1 MLSTEIAALTIG
13 LTIAFA
19 TTCLFLY
26 AGLVKDR
33 KMFTNQRLFFIK
45 KWLYIFSIFAVNTAG
60 CCLVYYTQNLQVI
73 LYIILVLK
81 SKDILMSIMFT
92 FNMIYKALFVKNE
105 EPDLEI
111 SGEIKRIVA
120 FVPVYKETLEQLTRT
135 VDSLIA
141 NKLGPNYSMICIV
154 SDGINDYKD
163 IFDSL
168 LITKYAKYYK
178 SWTGEDVSTNI
189 YYGTRKDKHVVIIQK
204 EENQGK
210 KDSIIL
216 TNELFNYERS
226 NSTIINHQ
234 YRDEILSDIN
244 NTFGVSIFDYLFCT
258 DADTVVSENTFTCLI
273 DTIEQRNAVASCGIV
288 NVDFSKGN
296 SFWNNLQNFQYLY
309 GQYIRRTNEDLFNQ
323 VLCLPGCIS
332 MFKINTG
339 NNGYAGLTGGTIV
352 NERHKALDLYSKIPD
367 HNNLVISSVQYVGT
381 DRRYTSSLVYT
392 DKNAKI
398 VLDTRCNAYTIPP
411 SNLDSYVSQ
420 RRRWCQNTYFN
431 SMINIIGPNVNFISR
446 FFNVVD
452 YLRLSLVYFRLFNTL
467 YFIYLLHKQH
477 NILEL
482 LPYIVILCYPVL
494 CFLVYSLFDGH
505 LRSQW
510 FSLFISLIINKI
522 FVMFSTISI
531 FTNML
536 WNIGSSSWNQQTTI
550 VQQQT
555 VDALPGHYT

>member
-45 KWLYIFSIFAVNTAG
+45 KWLYIFSIFAVNAAG

-73 LYIILVLK
+73 LYIVLVLK
-81 SKDILMSIMFT
+81 SKDILMSVMFT
-92 FNMIYKALFVKNE
+92 FNMTYKTLFVKTK
-105 EPDLEI
+105 EPDFDI
-111 SGEIKRIVA
+111 SGEIKKIVS
-120 FVPVYKETLEQLTRT
+120 FVPAYKETLEQVSRT

-141 NKLGPNYSMICIV
+141 NNLGPNYSMICIV

-163 IFDSL
+163 IFDYL
-168 LITKYAKYYK
+168 VITKYAKYYK

-189 YYGTRKDKHVVIIQK
+189 YYGTRKDKHVMIIQK

-216 TNELFNYERS
+216 SNELFNHGRS
-226 NSTIINHQ
+226 NCPVLNHQ
-234 YRDEILSDIN
+234 YRDEVLSDIN
-244 NTFGVSIFDYLFCT
+244 NMFGVSNFDYMFCT
-258 DADTVVSENTFTCLI
+258 DADTVVSENSFVCLI
-273 DTIEQRNAVASCGIV
+273 DNIERRNAVASCGIV
-288 NVDFSKGN
+288 NVDFTYGN
-296 SFWNNLQNFQYLY
+296 SYWNNLQNFQCLY

-332 MFKINTG
+332 MFKINTSS
-339 NNGYAGLTGGTIV
+339 LS
-352 NERHKALDLYSKIPD
+352 ALDLYSKIPD
-367 HNNLVISSVQYVGT
+367 HNHLVTSSVQYVGT
-381 DRRYTSSLVYT
+381 DRRYTSSLIYT
-392 DKNAKI
+392 DRNAKI

-411 SNLDSYVSQ
+411 SNLESYISQ

-431 SMINIIGPNVNFISR
+431 SMINIIGPNVNFVLR
-446 FFNVVD
+446 FFNLID

-467 YFIYLLHKQH
+467 YFVYLLASAYKQQ

-482 LPYIVILCYPVL
+482 VPYIVILCYPVL
-494 CFLVYSLFDGH
+494 CFLVYSLFNGH
-505 LRSQW
+505 LRQQW
-510 FSLFISLIINKI
+510 FSLFISLIVNKI
-522 FVMFSTISI
+522 FVMVSTISI

-536 WNIGSSSWNQQTTI
+536 LNIGSSSWNQKITVVETQG
-550 VQQQT
+550 QQ
-555 VDALPGHYT
+555 V

>member
-13 LTIAFA
+13 LTIAL
-19 TTCLFLY
+19 TSTCLFLY

-45 KWLYIFSIFAVNTAG
+45 KWLYIFSIFSVNAAG

-81 SKDILMSIMFT
+81 SKDILMSVMFT

-105 EPDLEI
+105 EPTLET
-111 SGEIKRIVA
+111 SGEINKIVA
-120 FVPVYKETLEQLTRT
+120 FVPVYKETLEQLSRT
-135 VDSLIA
+135 VDSLIE
-141 NKLGPNYSMICIV
+141 NNIGRNYSMICIV

-163 IFDSL
+163 ILDSL
-168 LITKYAKYYK
+168 IVTRYAKYYK
-178 SWTGEDVSTNI
+178 SWLGEDVSTNI
-189 YYGTRKDKHVVIIQK
+189 YYGIRKEKHIVIIQK

-210 KDSIIL
+210 KDSVIL
-216 TNELFNYERS
+216 CNELFNHGRS
-226 NSTIINHQ
+226 NSSVTNHQ

-258 DADTVVSENTFTCLI
+258 DADTVVSKNSFVCLI
-273 DTIEQRNAVASCGIV
+273 DNIKRRNAVASCGIV
-288 NVDFSKGN
+288 NVDFSSGK

-332 MFKINTG
+332 MFKMKNSNI
-339 NNGYAGLTGGTIV
+339 A
-352 NERHKALDLYSKIPD
+352 ALDVYSKIPD
-367 HNNLVISSVQYVGT
+367 HNHVVTSSVQYVGT

-398 VLDTRCNAYTIPP
+398 VLDTRCNAYTTPP
-411 SNLDSYVSQ
+411 SDLESYISQ

-431 SMINIIGPNVNFISR
+431 SMINIIGPNVNFILR
-446 FFNVVD
+446 FFNGID

-467 YFIYLLHKQH
+467 YFIYLLASRFKQQD
-477 NILEL
+477 ILEL
-482 LPYIVILCYPVL
+482 VPYIVILCYPIL
-494 CFLVYSLFDGH
+494 CFLLYSLFNEH
-505 LRSQW
+505 LRSKW
-510 FSLFISLIINKI
+510 FSLFISLVVNKF

-536 WNIGSSSWNQQTTI
+536 WNIGSSSWNQKTI
-550 VQQQT
+550 VKTQQLQ
-555 VDALPGHYT
+555 VII

>member
-1 MLSTEIAALTIG
+1 MLSSEIAALTIG

-45 KWLYIFSIFAVNTAG
+45 KWLYIFSIFAVNAAG
-60 CCLVYYTQNLQVI
+60 CCLVYYTQDVQVI

-81 SKDILMSIMFT
+81 SKDILMSVMFM
-92 FNMIYKALFVKNE
+92 FNMIYKALFVKTE
-105 EPDLEI
+105 EPTLET
-111 SGEIKRIVA
+111 SGEINRIVA
-120 FVPVYKETLEQLTRT
+120 FVPAYKETLEQLCKT
-135 VDSLIA
+135 VDSLIE
-141 NKLGPNYSMICIV
+141 NNIGQNYSMICIV

-163 IFDSL
+163 ILDSL
-168 LITKYAKYYK
+168 IVTRYAKYYK
-178 SWTGEDVSTNI
+178 SWLGEDISTNI
-189 YYGTRKDKHVVIIQK
+189 YYGTRKEKHVVIIQK

-216 TNELFNYERS
+216 CNELFNHGRS
-226 NSTIINHQ
+226 NSPVMNHQ

-258 DADTVVSENTFTCLI
+258 DADTVVSKNTLVCLI
-273 DTIEQRNAVASCGIV
+273 DNIEKRNAVASCGIV
-288 NVDFSKGN
+288 NVDFSTGN

-332 MFKINTG
+332 MFKMKINSL
-339 NNGYAGLTGGTIV
+339 A
-352 NERHKALDLYSKIPD
+352 ALDVYSKIPD
-367 HNNLVISSVQYVGT
+367 HNHLVTSSVQYVGT

-392 DKNAKI
+392 DQNAKI
-398 VLDTRCNAYTIPP
+398 VLDTRCNAYTVTP
-411 SNLDSYVSQ
+411 SNLDSYISQ

-467 YFIYLLHKQH
+467 YFVYLLHKQH

-482 LPYIVILCYPVL
+482 LPYIVILCYPVV
-494 CFLVYSLFDGH
+494 CFLVYSLFNEH

-510 FSLFISLIINKI
+510 FRLFISLIVNKI
-522 FVMFSTISI
+522 FVMFSTISV

-536 WNIGSSSWNQQTTI
+536 WNIGSSSWNQKTTI
-550 VQQQT
+550 TNTQEQQI
-555 VDALPGHYT
+555 